1 MLEVIFSGLITT
13 VIFLIK
19 RVNKVYHSMI
29 QNDEDA
35 KRVDK
40 IVLRN
45 FIWEFSTRCIDR
57 GYVYPDERSIIEE
70 TYEEYKKLNGNGVAE
85 RRYRIMQGL
94 PDSIERKQ
102 TKCEKRDKKETKS
115 E

>member
-45 FIWEFSTRCIDR
+45 FIWEFSTVCIDR
-57 GYVYPDERSIIEE
+57 GYVYPDERSVIEE

-94 PDSIERKQ
+94 PDSIERKGS
-102 TKCEKRDKKETKS
+102 KEWKG